1 MQKKY
6 LMGKISLFLWSVFGR
21 TFLIQIFL
29 CEDAIFFQ
37 SVHIASR
44 KPLTPAHVQVC
55 FFQFECGERGTGSM
69 TEMVFRAPGWLTE
82 CEKVIQS
89 PRHLSYGL
97 GLGLRAAS
105 ALISCVLN
113 QTLVRSLMPLSLQTH
128 CMLTML
134 CFHSSDPCVP
144 DSRWCWMEHKP
155 RPALFRAKPSVAHVC
170 PRTAR
175 CKCSIL
181 RPSPFWPGIVH

>member
-1 MQKKY
+1 MPLIHFLWLCESLLYLFFFYEVESFEFELLNTYGWYSCNIYEMQKKY
-6 LMGKISLFLWSVFGR
+6 LMGIHLWNAKEIPNGHPLFLWSVFGR

-44 KPLTPAHVQVC
+44 KPLTPAHVQGV

-105 ALISCVLN
+105 ALISV
-113 QTLVRSLMPLSLQTH
+113 
-128 CMLTML
+128 
-134 CFHSSDPCVP
+134 
-144 DSRWCWMEHKP
+144 
-155 RPALFRAKPSVAHVC
+155 
-170 PRTAR
+170 
-175 CKCSIL
+175 
-181 RPSPFWPGIVH
+181 FWTRL